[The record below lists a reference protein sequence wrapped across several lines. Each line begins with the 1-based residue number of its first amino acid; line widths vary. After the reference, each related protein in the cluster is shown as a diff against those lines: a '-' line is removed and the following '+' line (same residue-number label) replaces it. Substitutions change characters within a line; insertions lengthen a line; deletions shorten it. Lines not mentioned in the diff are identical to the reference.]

1 MTAARNYARFY
12 ALLNRLP
19 TADREELKAELVR
32 QYTGGRTD
40 SLREMTD
47 GEYDGMCEAM
57 QRMDSGWKAREAYRE
72 ELRYR
77 RSVCL
82 KLMQK
87 HGVDTTDWERVDAFC
102 MNPRINGKKFARLTV
117 DELDMVAIKLRIINK
132 KNKDSK
138 TYSSNQLLN

>member
-40 SLREMTD
+40 SLREMAD
-47 GEYDGMCEAM
+47 GEYDGLCEAM
-57 QRMDSGWKAREAYRE
+57 QRMDSGWRAREAYRE

-87 HGVDTTDWERVDAFC
+87 RGIDTTDWGRVDAFC
-102 MNPRINGKKFARLTV
+102 LDPRISGKRFARLSTE
-117 DELDMVAIKLRIINK
+117 ELQGLAVKLRMIARRQK
-132 KNKDSK
+132 ERDS
-138 TYSSNQLLN
+138 

>member
-47 GEYDGMCEAM
+47 GEYDGLCEAM
-57 QRMDSGWKAREAYRE
+57 RRMDSGWKAREAYRE

-102 MNPRINGKKFARLTV
+102 MDPRINGKKFARLSTE
-117 DELDMVAIKLRIINK
+117 ELQGLAVKLRMIARK
-132 KNKDSK
+132 RRERDS
-138 TYSSNQLLN
+138 

>member
-19 TADREELKAELVR
+19 TSDREELKAELVS

-40 SLREMTD
+40 SLRGMTAE
-47 GEYDGMCEAM
+47 EYDGMCDAM
-57 QRMDSGWKAREAYRE
+57 QRMERGLKAREAHRE

-82 KLMQK
+82 RLMQR
-87 HGVDTTDWERVDAFC
+87 HGIDTTDWGRVDAFC
-102 MNPRINGKKFARLTV
+102 MDPRISGKKFARLSA
-117 DELDMVAIKLRIINK
+117 DELEQVAVKLRLIARK
-132 KNKDSK
+132 QRERDS
-138 TYSSNQLLN
+138 